1 MGITFHPDGRVEGS
15 GADNFG
21 ASGQV
26 IQTVIGANG
35 EVNTSSVAIN
45 SNDVNNPTFLN
56 SNCIVTITP
65 KRANSK
71 ILLTWTA
78 QIRLNPS
85 STAYFG
91 VYYSPNS
98 NMSSPAFVE
107 KYRGSSFNET
117 YRTVNSGNYNN
128 YMFEAWSRISWDE
141 TITNTNTRYYN
152 VGAYKSGGDVYYGD
166 HGTALQIM
174 AQEVAA

>member
-1 MGITFHPDGRVEGS
+1 MTITFHADGRVEGS
-15 GADNFG
+15 GAANFG
-21 ASGQV
+21 SSGNI
-26 IQTVIGANG
+26 IQTVVGANG
-35 EVNTSSVAIN
+35 ESSGSSVTITSSSPSA
-45 SNDVNNPTFLN
+45 PTFLD

-152 VGAYKSGGDVYYGD
+152 VGAYKNSGDVYYGD
-166 HGTALQIM
+166 HGTALQLM
-174 AQEVAA
+174 AQEIAA